1 MSTVTRERKAVELK
15 LAVHIATHSAIKSI
29 DHLVDI
35 LKVSGK
41 GSSLENLRLHR
52 TKCSKLIINVISPA
66 ILQQL
71 VMDVGDS
78 KYSLIVDESTD
89 VSVSKYMAFCIRYFS
104 KPMQSITNE
113 FLGLVTVER
122 ATADAL
128 RDITLQFLK
137 ELKLKPENIIGLG
150 VDGASNL
157 CGRHHSLYTL
167 LKEVSPNL
175 QLIKCLCHSL
185 NTCSSKASEVLPAN
199 LEFMLRETV
208 SWFSYSP
215 LRKLEYAR
223 LYETING
230 EGKKLK
236 QLVKLCPT
244 RWLAFYNCI
253 KVILDQ
259 WLELK
264 TCFEMAGVSEKC
276 HSARTLN
283 AMFKDDT
290 NLLYFTFLKPILK
303 EVTQMNLKFQS
314 LNADITKVYG
324 ELKQL
329 MMSIAKRIIKPSFL
343 RDDEFPN
350 VLSLL
355 DIDRV
360 SNALNNS
367 LSLLPLDAIDFG
379 FAFSELTE
387 KKTVTSHALQVVKER
402 CGRFLFTLC
411 QELVKRLPQNTQ
423 VIQKLRC
430 FSPVYVLSQIP
441 PKFKDLPLQLLSKI
455 TFSKK

>member
-1 MSTVTRERKAVELK
+1 MGKYGKYKRKYCVDWEAKPEFKGWLQKATESQSYENDLKEAYCSKCKVVLRAHHGDLISHSKTTKHIGKMKSLIVEKQPRLQSFGVSTVTRERKAVELK

-128 RDITLQFLK
+128 RDVTLQFLK

-215 LRKLEYAR
+215 LRNN
-223 LYETING
+223 TG
-230 EGKKLK
+230 S
-236 QLVKLCPT
+236 
-244 RWLAFYNCI
+244 
-253 KVILDQ
+253 
-259 WLELK
+259 
-264 TCFEMAGVSEKC
+264 MA
-276 HSARTLN
+276 
-283 AMFKDDT
+283 
-290 NLLYFTFLKPILK
+290 
-303 EVTQMNLKFQS
+303 
-314 LNADITKVYG
+314 
-324 ELKQL
+324 
-329 MMSIAKRIIKPSFL
+329 
-343 RDDEFPN
+343 
-350 VLSLL
+350 
-355 DIDRV
+355 
-360 SNALNNS
+360 
-367 LSLLPLDAIDFG
+367 
-379 FAFSELTE
+379 
-387 KKTVTSHALQVVKER
+387 
-402 CGRFLFTLC
+402 
-411 QELVKRLPQNTQ
+411 
-423 VIQKLRC
+423 
-430 FSPVYVLSQIP
+430 
-441 PKFKDLPLQLLSKI
+441 
-455 TFSKK
+455 